1 MFKRSLRAM
10 NMWQLSANQ
19 TGQIKGYSSLIS
31 LDQKKRLED
40 LGFKI
45 DELVICL
52 RKMPLGGPVIYQ
64 VQSTAYALEK
74 ELAEQVVMD
83 GSVE

>member
-1 MFKRSLRAM
+1 M

-19 TGQIKGYSSLIS
+19 TAQITGFSSQIA

-40 LGFKI
+40 LGFKMS
-45 DELVICL
+45 EVVICL
-52 RKMPLGGPVIYQ
+52 RKMPLGGPVVYQ

-74 ELAEQVVMD
+74 ELAEQVDVIC
-83 GSVE
+83 E